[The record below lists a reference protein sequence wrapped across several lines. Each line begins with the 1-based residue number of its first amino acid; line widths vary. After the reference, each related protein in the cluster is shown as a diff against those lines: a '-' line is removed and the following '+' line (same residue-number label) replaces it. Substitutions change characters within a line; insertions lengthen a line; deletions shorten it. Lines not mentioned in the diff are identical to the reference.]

1 MSENDSITLSEKHG
15 LNPSLVRCFVC
26 GELTNSIVLMGRLK
40 DDAEA
45 PRECMTGEL
54 CDKCKELIEKQKGAF
69 ILEVTD
75 DTKKDEKNSYRTGRL
90 VGITKEAKER
100 WNIASP
106 IVYMHKQL
114 FSQMFDQYLNNKEE
128 TNGI

>member
-1 MSENDSITLSEKHG
+1 MSNTKLFSISEKHG

-26 GELTNSIVLMGRLK
+26 GELTNSIALMGRLK

-45 PRECMTGEL
+45 PRERMTGEL

-75 DTKKDEKNSYRTGRL
+75 DTKEDEKNPYRTGRL
-90 VGITKEAKER
+90 VGISKEAKER

-114 FSQMFDQYLNNKEE
+114 FSRMFDQYLNNKEE
-128 TNGI
+128 TSGI

>member
-1 MSENDSITLSEKHG
+1 MSKEDSITLSEKHG

-26 GELTNSIVLMGRLK
+26 GELTNSIALMGRLK

-54 CDKCKELIEKQKGAF
+54 CDRCKELIEKQKGAF

-75 DTKKDEKNSYRTGRL
+75 DTKEDEKNPYRTGRL
-90 VGITKEAKER
+90 VGISKEAKER
-100 WNIASP
+100 MNITSP
-106 IVYMHKQL
+106 INYMHKQL
-114 FSQMFDQYLNNKEE
+114 FSQLFDHLLNE
-128 TNGI
+128 

>member
-1 MSENDSITLSEKHG
+1 MSKEDSITLSEKHG
-15 LNPSLVRCFVC
+15 LNPSIIKCFVC
-26 GELTNSIVLMGRLK
+26 GEDVGIALVGRLK

-54 CDKCKELIEKQKGAF
+54 CDKCKDLIDKQKGAF
-69 ILEVTD
+69 ILEVIN
-75 DTKKDEKNSYRTGRL
+75 DTKEDEKNPYRTGRL
-90 VGITKEAKER
+90 VGISKEAKER

-114 FSQMFDQYLNNKEE
+114 FSQMFDQYLNNEE
-128 TNGI
+128 

>member
-1 MSENDSITLSEKHG
+1 MNKDNSITLSEKHG
-15 LNPSLVRCFVC
+15 LNPSIIKCFVC
-26 GELTNSIVLMGRLK
+26 GEDVGIALMGRLK

-54 CDKCKELIEKQKGAF
+54 CDKCKELIDKQKGAF

-75 DTKKDEKNSYRTGRL
+75 DTKEDEKNPYRTGRL
-90 VGITKEAKER
+90 VGISKEAKER
-100 WNIASP
+100 WNIVSP

-114 FSQMFDQYLNNKEE
+114 FSQMFDQYLNNKE
-128 TNGI
+128 